1 LRERKGAQAGAQAG
15 RGAEGEPRNGG
26 GRGAWALN
34 GTARVLSRPRG
45 ERCP

>member
-1 LRERKGAQAGAQAG
+1 MWAISLREFAG
-15 RGAEGEPRNGG
+15 RAEGEPRNGG